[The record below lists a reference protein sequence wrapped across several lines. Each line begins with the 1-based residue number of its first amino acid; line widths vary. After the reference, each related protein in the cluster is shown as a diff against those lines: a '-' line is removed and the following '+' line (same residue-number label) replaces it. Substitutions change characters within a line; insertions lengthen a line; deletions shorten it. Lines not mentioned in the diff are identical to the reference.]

1 MRALRG
7 CALACLFAFALPT
20 LAAEPVSITP
30 WFAFHS
36 DFDTNLNDALVIA
49 GRERAANRAELFKGG
64 NAKACFDGL
73 APSQRAG
80 WNLAVDYYARIVSPA
95 GWDDRQQFLLR
106 IALAGL
112 AENLDERASGY
123 LELAEH
129 MRGAAEP
136 AYTACGWDQQDAA
149 NRAWVE
155 RLMPRIQQ
163 HGAAIA
169 QRLEAVYGTPW
180 HGLPLRVDVVA
191 HAPPVGANT
200 IWLNPEGGHILVSS
214 GIEDALA
221 LEIMFHE
228 ASHTLV
234 SYGRGDPLPLAL
246 EAAAQ
251 NTGVELPRDLWHV
264 VMFYLTGE
272 VMREVLGE
280 AYTPYMVTQGLW
292 DGRWGRYREAV
303 EASMPAYLEGSAT
316 LQQAAASLLQ
326 KLHAEPGPD

>member
-7 CALACLFAFALPT
+7 MAFACLFAITLPV
-20 LAAEPVSITP
+20 LAEPISTTP

-36 DFDTNLNDALVIA
+36 DLQTNLNDALVIA
-49 GRERAANRAELFKGG
+49 GRDREAGRAELFKSGE
-64 NAKACFDGL
+64 AKACFDEL

-95 GWDDRQQFLLR
+95 GWDQRQQFLLR

-112 AENLDERASGY
+112 AEDLDERASGY

-136 AYTACGWDQQDAA
+136 AYRACWWDIQHTANQ
-149 NRAWVE
+149 AWIDGLHPQIE
-155 RLMPRIQQ
+155 Q
-163 HGAAIA
+163 HGEAVA
-169 QRLEAVYGTPW
+169 QRLEALYGTAL

-251 NTGVELPRDLWHV
+251 TTGVELPRDLWHV

-292 DGRWGRYREAV
+292 DGRWGGYRNAIEA
-303 EASMPAYLEGSAT
+303 ALPDYLEGDVS
-316 LQQAAASLLQ
+316 LDQAAVSLLAGLADIAQ
-326 KLHAEPGPD
+326 P